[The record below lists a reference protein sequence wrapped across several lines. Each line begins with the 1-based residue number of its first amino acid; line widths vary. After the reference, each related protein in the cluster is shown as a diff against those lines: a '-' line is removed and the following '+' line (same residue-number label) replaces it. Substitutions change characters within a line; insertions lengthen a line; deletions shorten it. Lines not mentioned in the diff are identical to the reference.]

1 MKQITQTLR
10 LALLLLSDGTWTT
23 EDSQEEARWLEQ
35 RQSEQDAVTRSRGRG
50 DLQRMDWEEAK
61 GGRNGQNQAHTKKV
75 WI

>member
-23 EDSQEEARWLEQ
+23 EDSQEEGRWLEQ
-35 RQSEQDAVTRSRGRG
+35 HQSEEDAVTRSRGRG
-50 DLQRMDWEEAK
+50 DLQRMDREEAK

>member
-23 EDSQEEARWLEQ
+23 EDSQEGARWLEQ
-35 RQSEQDAVTRSRGRG
+35 RQSEEDAVTRSRGRG
-50 DLQRMDWEEAK
+50 DLQRMDREEAK
-61 GGRNGQNQAHTKKV
+61 GGRKGQNQAHAKKV